1 MAGES
6 PQQPFSSMDLETWL
20 SFSTSERF
28 FRLLAALAPPGE
40 MSAPKQTRKSHN
52 MLMLPFGESVPFLL
66 DAPFGQVFSLA
77 SEVVCNKPVQIQ
89 ATTTITGVTF
99 VTGESL
105 GVYTPVLVSLGAKC
119 VFRNCTF
126 VKRADHVDQAMVTV
140 SGAATKAVFVGC
152 TFVRDGGS
160 TANAITN
167 LTGTAGNVQIVG
179 CMRSGYSS
187 FGSTGTV
194 VGSIS

>member
-1 MAGES
+1 
-6 PQQPFSSMDLETWL
+6 MDLTQWL
-20 SFSTSERF
+20 SYSTGERF
-28 FRLLAALAPPGE
+28 FRLLSALAPPGE
-40 MSAPKQTRKSHN
+40 SAAISETKKSHN
-52 MLMLPFGESVPFLL
+52 VMTLPFGDASPFQLN
-66 DAPFGQVFSLA
+66 APFGQVFSLA

-105 GVYTPVLVSLGAKC
+105 GVYTPVLVNKNAKC

-126 VKRADHVDQAMVTV
+126 VKQSGHVDQAMVTV

-152 TFVRDGGS
+152 TFVRDGGL
-160 TANAITN
+160 APNAVTN

-179 CMRSGYSS
+179 CMRAGYSS
-187 FGSTGTV
+187 FGSTAAPI
-194 VGSIS
+194 GSIS